1 MGSNPTLS
9 ARKGACGVADSLF
22 DPQGTT
28 VLAAAAAWITG
39 SLLGTAATI
48 LCVLAVAF
56 VGLMLMSGRLAVRD
70 GLRVVIGCFVL
81 LGAASI
87 AAGLRTAADQAAQ
100 PPVRQEVAIYPVAQL

>member
-1 MGSNPTLS
+1 M
-9 ARKGACGVADSLF
+9 
-22 DPQGTT
+22 
-28 VLAAAAAWITG
+28 LAAAAEWITG

-87 AAGLRTAADQAAQ
+87 AAGLRTVADEADGAARSSPAQ
-100 PPVRQEVAIYPVAQL
+100 ETIIYPEPQL

>member
-1 MGSNPTLS
+1 M
-9 ARKGACGVADSLF
+9 AESLF
-22 DPQGTT
+22 DAQGGT
-28 VLAAAAAWITG
+28 VLAAAAEWITG

-87 AAGLRTAADQAAQ
+87 AAGLRTAADEAAQ
-100 PPVRQEVAIYPVAQL
+100 RPRPQEVAIYPQPEL